1 MGAFETQSTSIVLNA
16 PSDSDGQSF
25 TLVMYVVGDDQTE
38 YPPVEIDVS
47 AEYPDLNID
56 ENTISWLSGGIDP
69 VFGSM
74 QTVVLTIENDGL
86 VPAEE
91 VVIRADH
98 KTSVNS
104 EFSGI
109 NATAVIS
116 IPAGGESV
124 AYLDLNF
131 TDLTQGEAWVVFS
144 IESVDG
150 QLSDEKHEKKY
161 NLLSPAVEDA
171 SNATQVL
178 MVILI
183 IFLGGLLIMLT
194 RRPGRRPNAPF

>member
-1 MGAFETQSTSIVLNA
+1 M
-16 PSDSDGQSF
+16 
-25 TLVMYVVGDDQTE
+25 
-38 YPPVEIDVS
+38 
-47 AEYPDLNID
+47 NID
-56 ENTISWLSGGIDP
+56 ESTISWLSGGIDP

-86 VPAEE
+86 VSAEE
-91 VVIRADH
+91 VVVRADH

-109 NATAVIS
+109 NDTAVIT
-116 IPAGGESV
+116 IPAGGEST

-131 TDLTQGEAWVVFS
+131 TDLTQGEAWIVFS

-150 QLSDEKHEKKY
+150 ESSSEKHEKKY

>member
-1 MGAFETQSTSIVLNA
+1 M
-16 PSDSDGQSF
+16 
-25 TLVMYVVGDDQTE
+25 
-38 YPPVEIDVS
+38 
-47 AEYPDLNID
+47 
-56 ENTISWLSGGIDP
+56 
-69 VFGSM
+69 
-74 QTVVLTIENDGL
+74 VLTIENDGL
-86 VPAEE
+86 VSAEE
-91 VVIRADH
+91 VVVRADH
-98 KTSVNS
+98 KPSVNS

-109 NATAVIS
+109 NDTVVITV
-116 IPAGGESV
+116 PAGGETT

-131 TDLTQGEAWVVFS
+131 TDLTQGEAWIVFS

-150 QLSDEKHEKKY
+150 EPSSERHEKKY

-171 SNATQVL
+171 GNATQVL